1 MTKFVVIVIVC
12 TLIAL
17 SLCIGDGNDNRD
29 NRRFKVNN
37 EYSQA
42 WEKAGDVGYDAF
54 RNYKGRQSQ
63 VTHAGSGPNAKAFRN
78 RAPPRTAGGTILTRA
93 GSVILGAVASGGY
106 ESAPIRR
113 PQPQRLARKQQKQR
127 RARLDPSVQAEINNF
142 KNYKFQ
148 DFSGQAD
155 SVQLRHPAGYLAG
168 YDSSGYNSNIE

>member
-1 MTKFVVIVIVC
+1 M
-12 TLIAL
+12 
-17 SLCIGDGNDNRD
+17 CIGDVNDNRD

-37 EYSQA
+37 DYSSA
-42 WEKAGDVGYDAF
+42 WEKAGDVGYDAY

-63 VTHAGSGPNAKAFRN
+63 VTHVGHNGKAFRH

-106 ESAPIRR
+106 ESAPVRR
-113 PQPQRLARKQQKQR
+113 PQPQRLVRKQQNQR
-127 RARLDPSVQAEINNF
+127 RARLDPSVQEEINKF

-148 DFSGQAD
+148 DFGGQAN

-168 YDSSGYNSNIE
+168 YDTSGYNTNIE